1 MKAVCSCKKLKES
14 VASCKIALLVASA
27 FASSVGTAANYW
39 KGVDGADLAT
49 PANWSESALPT
60 AAAGYFNGRSEHGT
74 TMYLSTE
81 NVKKSLLWL
90 SPPVLKWFL
99 TETDLSTLLR
109 G

>member
-1 MKAVCSCKKLKES
+1 MKNDRKPCFQGLHAGLVNKALAVV
-14 VASCKIALLVASA
+14 VAAIAVNMA
-27 FASSVGTAANYW
+27 Y
-39 KGVDGADLAT
+39 GA
-49 PANWSESALPT
+49 
-60 AAAGYFNGRSEHGT
+60 

>member
-1 MKAVCSCKKLKES
+1 MPRTIPNSAAVFSLLMNQSTNENTLRTDSQDYGTTMYLSTENVKKSLLWLSPPVLKWFLTE
-14 VASCKIALLVASA
+14 
-27 FASSVGTAANYW
+27 
-39 KGVDGADLAT
+39 
-49 PANWSESALPT
+49 
-60 AAAGYFNGRSEHGT
+60 T

>member
-1 MKAVCSCKKLKES
+1 MVEPLLDTVRKL
-14 VASCKIALLVASA
+14 LLCVIREMRIHFGMVLTVLRRRRINENMVWTDSLD
-27 FASSVGTAANYW
+27 Y
-39 KGVDGADLAT
+39 GA
-49 PANWSESALPT
+49 
-60 AAAGYFNGRSEHGT
+60 